1 MSTMYRVFDFIP
13 SDIDVKY
20 LVLGGSHLYG
30 TSDSSSDTDCW
41 GICNCLRPYVFTTGG
56 ENKPNSK
63 DDIEILLYPEDEFI
77 RRLKSG
83 DMRAIDLLF
92 SYTLPQNIVMGNICY
107 IRKFIP
113 YLNWSSDHVV
123 KYVYDE
129 LKGYPIYKSTLWKIR
144 EILDILALYDINV
157 PIWSVLDEIIVSTD
171 TYTYKIGKQIRK
183 GIQVLDKKIQ
193 DVRVGHA
200 TAILREMYC
209 SRLRTDFRFKNMM
222 HALRAIGEFVYYQ
235 THGYVEFPLPGRF
248 ALRKIKQGFYPWYEL
263 IDRVNVYIAGVLK

>member
-1 MSTMYRVFDFIP
+1 MMYRVFNFIP
-13 SDIDVKY
+13 DDIDVRY

-30 TSDSSSDTDCW
+30 TSDSSSDADYW
-41 GICNCLRPYVFTTGG
+41 GICHCLRPYVFTTGG

-92 SYTLPQNIVMGNICY
+92 SYTLPHNIVVGDIGY
-107 IRKFIP
+107 IKQFIP

-123 KYVYDE
+123 RYVYDE
-129 LKGYPIYKSTLWKIR
+129 LKGYPIYKSVLWKIR

-157 PIWSVLDEIIVSTD
+157 PIWSVLDELVVSID
-171 TYTYKIGKQIRK
+171 TYTYRVGRQIRK

-193 DVRVGHA
+193 DMRVGHA
-200 TAILREMYC
+200 TDILRRMYF

-222 HALRAIGEFVYYQ
+222 HALRAIGEFMCYQ
-235 THGYVEFPLPGRF
+235 THGYIKFPLPGRF
-248 ALRKIKQGFYPWYEL
+248 ILKRIKQGFYPWYEL
-263 IDRVNVYIAGVLK
+263 IDRVNVYLAGILE